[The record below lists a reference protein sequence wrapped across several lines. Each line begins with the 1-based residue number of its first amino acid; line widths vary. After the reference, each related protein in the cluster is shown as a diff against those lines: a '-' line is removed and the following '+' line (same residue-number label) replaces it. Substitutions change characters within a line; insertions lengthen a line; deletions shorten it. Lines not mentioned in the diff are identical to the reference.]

1 MGLSML
7 EMITSNGDRQ
17 MESNVGVVLQ
27 KKIDNDGVV
36 IVK

>member
-27 KKIDNDGVV
+27 KKDNDGVV